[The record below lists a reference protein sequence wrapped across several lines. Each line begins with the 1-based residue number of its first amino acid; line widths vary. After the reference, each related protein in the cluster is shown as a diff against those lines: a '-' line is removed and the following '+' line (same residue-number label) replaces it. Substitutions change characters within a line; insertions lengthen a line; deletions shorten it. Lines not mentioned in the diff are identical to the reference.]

1 MMRHAI
7 ARRSAMA
14 PMRMPSTDD
23 AVSQH
28 AIQVD
33 VVLDHVGGDLRQCG
47 VELRLRSTPSMWPLW
62 RDGRR
67 VYQPW

>member
-1 MMRHAI
+1 
-7 ARRSAMA
+7 MA
-14 PMRMPSTDD
+14 PMRRPSTDD

-47 VELRLRSTPSMWPLW
+47 LSRVCAARRACGRCGAMDDGYINRGDLRLAS
-62 RDGRR
+62 GRR
-67 VYQPW
+67 E